1 VVLNESRAR
10 LAIDLHARPHKRR
23 CIVRAQDLEM
33 ATHEK
38 PADRGA
44 RRAAVIRLQ
53 LGREIHDGRVDRGI
67 SLGEAGA
74 AVGLSASEVSRIER
88 GLVPNVS
95 IIAAARLLEV
105 VGLELSARA
114 YPGSGPIRDAGHL
127 RLLDSFRTRLHRSVR
142 WFAEVPLPIPGDQ
155 RGWDALLSTPTWRY
169 GVEAETSPH
178 DAQALDRRIQL
189 KARDGDVDGVI
200 LLVPDTRAVRVFLE
214 GAGAILAPSFPVP
227 GRRTLELLGAGVEPG
242 GNSIVVIRVPP
253 RARSEQRG

>member
-1 VVLNESRAR
+1 
-10 LAIDLHARPHKRR
+10 
-23 CIVRAQDLEM
+23 M